1 MIRKNQSSASLGK
14 TGDAAGIF
22 GKYRALWLFV
32 GIAALII
39 AADQITKTLAVKY
52 LEPIGDVPLWK
63 GVFHLT
69 YVENEG
75 AAFGMLADIPWLFM
89 IISMIAIAALTV
101 YLIVTRRRRDLLI
114 PIALALICGG
124 GIGNMIDRISFGYV
138 VDFLNVELINFP
150 VFNIA
155 DSFVCIG
162 APLLFIAVL
171 LLPNDPSDRSD
182 KKNVEAETDGTEKA
196 EITEKTEENDGE

>member
-1 MIRKNQSSASLGK
+1 MMTYI
-14 TGDAAGIF
+14 
-22 GKYRALWLFV
+22 W
-32 GIAALII
+32 
-39 AADQITKTLAVKY
+39 LAVIAVVIFLDQLTKN
-52 LEPIGDVPLWK
+52 LVVLHLKPIGTQPIIENAV
-63 GVFHLT
+63 HLT

-171 LLPNDPSDRSD
+171 LLPNDSSDTNG
-182 KKNVEAETDGTEKA
+182 KKNGKPETDGTEKT
-196 EITEKTEENDGE
+196 EISGKSEENDGE